1 MPTTTFSHIA
11 LACKDP
17 RTVERFY
24 AKHFGFRRTRVYPA
38 ESIPGLGEVII
49 ISSAGLSLEL
59 FPAKEERPVPAAGG
73 DGPWY
78 PGFRHLAFL
87 VDNLDASLAQMGD
100 EANITFGP
108 IDLGFLVPGMR
119 VAWLA
124 DPEGNIVELNQGYVD
139 EANPPQD

>member
-1 MPTTTFSHIA
+1 MANVTFSHIA

-24 AKHFGFRRTRVYPA
+24 AKHFDFQRTRVYPA
-38 ESIPGLGEVII
+38 ESIPGLGEVVII
-49 ISSAGLSLEL
+49 TSGSLSLEL
-59 FPAKEERPVPAAGG
+59 FPAREERPVPSAGG

-87 VDNLDASLAQMGD
+87 VDDLDAKLAEMGD
-100 EANITFGP
+100 EATLTFGP
-108 IDLGFLVPGMR
+108 IDLGFLIPGMR

-139 EANPPQD
+139 EPNPPQD